1 MYCVWL
7 PEGEC
12 QESCDQCMA
21 LKIQCAIDGIWVSNR
36 KWQDRLGEEGSRP
49 RKKSRVEVEESELES
64 DGSGED
70 GWRVRGLQ
78 SIAFSLLGLKES
90 NSERNELLREQNEL
104 LRRIAQSLDRGLK
117 ASSEEVEDS
126 TIRE

>member
-1 MYCVWL
+1 MH
-7 PEGEC
+7 
-12 QESCDQCMA
+12 QKSCDH
-21 LKIQCAIDGIWVSNR
+21 CAGQKLPCTIDGVRVSNQKR
-36 KWQDRLGEEGSRP
+36 QDRSRAEGSRP

-64 DGSGED
+64 YRSGED

-78 SIAFSLLGLKES
+78 SITFGLLGLKEL

-104 LRRIAQSLDRGLK
+104 LRRIAQSLDGGLGAGNEE
-117 ASSEEVEDS
+117 ASDS

>member
-1 MYCVWL
+1 
-7 PEGEC
+7 
-12 QESCDQCMA
+12 
-21 LKIQCAIDGIWVSNR
+21 
-36 KWQDRLGEEGSRP
+36 
-49 RKKSRVEVEESELES
+49 VEVEESELES

-70 GWRVRGLQ
+70 GWRAQGLQ
-78 SIAFSLLGLKES
+78 SIAFGLLGLKES

-104 LRRIAQSLDRGLK
+104 LRRIAQSLDRGSK